1 MAISR
6 SLSLTM
12 CSLLLVAACGQAGSG
27 NVSTD
32 VRDVGDFD
40 RLDISGGVNVDLVVD
55 SSAEISV
62 AVVYDDNLQ
71 DNVVTRLDG
80 DTLFIET
87 QGNINVTG
95 RDRRV
100 EVTVPALVEMKVD
113 SGSNVDG
120 SGSLSSLTLG
130 VTGGATV
137 DLGDLEVANMDIDV
151 DSGANVDVNVRD
163 SITGQASGGANLT
176 IGGDPTTRNV
186 DVSGGANVHG

>member
-1 MAISR
+1 
-6 SLSLTM
+6 M
-12 CSLLLVAACGQAGSG
+12 CSVLLVAACGQAGSG

-32 VRDVGDFD
+32 VRAVGDFD

-55 SSAEISV
+55 SSAEIRV

-80 DTLFIET
+80 DTLVIET

-100 EVTVPALVEMKVD
+100 EVTVPELVEMKVD

-120 SGSLSSLTLG
+120 SGALSALTLG
-130 VTGGATV
+130 VTGGANV

-151 DSGANVDVNVRD
+151 DSGANVGVNVSD
-163 SITGQASGGANLT
+163 TITGQASGGANLT